1 MNATARSSL
10 PGGSA
15 GALIFRLR
23 AVPVSAWP
31 FVAFVA
37 LFLIGGI
44 LRPSLFSLDSLWS
57 TAAFAMIL
65 AIVSSGQTLAV
76 ISGGIDLSVPNTL
89 TISALAY
96 LSAAPTLGAVGALV
110 LAICVGLAIGTFNG
124 VGISLMGINPIV
136 MTIATNGL
144 VFGILLLHFDLAQL
158 GNAPGLLTA
167 ITSAKI
173 ELLGTRIPAVIP
185 VGLGLVL
192 ALQGLLLGTGF
203 GRMIYLLGGSQE
215 SARLAGVPVWQV
227 RIAVYALAGALAAF
241 GGLVVAGY
249 FNQVSVGMG
258 DSYLLGSVAA
268 VVVGGASIFGGTGSM
283 MGTLGGALVLSQTST
298 LVAIADLGVSTQQI
312 LYGLIILA
320 VVAVYGREGRR

>member
-1 MNATARSSL
+1 MNTVPAPLSTPPLARL
-10 PGGSA
+10 
-15 GALIFRLR
+15 GARLR

-31 FVAFVA
+31 YLAFLVLFVV
-37 LFLIGGI
+37 GGI
-44 LRPSLFSLDSLWS
+44 IRPSLFSLDALWS
-57 TAAFAMIL
+57 TAGFAMIL

-96 LSAAPTLGAVGALV
+96 LTAVPWAGAVGALFV
-110 LAICVGLAIGTFNG
+110 AIAIGIAIGLFNG
-124 VGISLMGINPIV
+124 VGISSLGINPIV

-144 VFGILLLHFDLAQL
+144 VFGILLLQFDLAQL
-158 GNAPGLLTA
+158 ANTPQLLTS
-167 ITSAKI
+167 ITSAKV
-173 ELLGTRIPAVIP
+173 ELLGMRIPAVVP
-185 VGLGLVL
+185 LGLGLLL
-192 ALQGLLLGTGF
+192 ALQALLLGTGF
-203 GRMIYLLGGSQE
+203 GRIVYLLGSSPE
-215 SARLAGVPVWQV
+215 SARLAGVPVWQA

-241 GGLVVAGY
+241 GGVVVAGY

-258 DSYLLGSVAA
+258 DAYLLASVAA

-283 MGTLGGALVLSQTST
+283 LGTLGGALVLSQTST

-320 VVAVYGREGRR
+320 VVAVYGRERRR